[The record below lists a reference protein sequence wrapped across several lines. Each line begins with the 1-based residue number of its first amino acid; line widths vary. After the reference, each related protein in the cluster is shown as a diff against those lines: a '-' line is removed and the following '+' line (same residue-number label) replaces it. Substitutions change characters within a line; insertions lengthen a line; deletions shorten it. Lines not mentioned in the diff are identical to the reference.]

1 MLIKNTNPNELL
13 AEFERDENFC
23 PYNEEELERLKK
35 EGERLYNDISSS
47 IYIFHNGVNF
57 KYGLSSIF
65 DKNVSYEYG
74 ECGSICKISSA
85 YSPEQTERVRFKEL
99 NKIDFFYKS
108 TNSDGSYAW
117 SLVVDRVGDLNEE
130 VWLWVGEEVKF
141 KKWDI
146 K

>member
-13 AEFERDENFC
+13 EEFKRNKDFC

-65 DKNVSYEYG
+65 DKNVSYEYK
-74 ECGSICKISSA
+74 EYGSIYKVSPV
-85 YSPEQTERVRFKEL
+85 YSKGCTEYVRFKDL
-99 NKIDFFYKS
+99 NTIGFVYTID
-108 TNSDGSYAW
+108 NSDGSSAW
-117 SLVVDRVGDLNEE
+117 SVEVTRLGDYNKE
-130 VWLWVGEEVKF
+130 VWLWIGKEVKF
-141 KKWDI
+141 QKI
-146 K
+146 GY